1 MDPSALIFVGL
12 AVAWLAYLVPK
23 ALEHHEA
30 GERSRSV
37 STFSHKLR
45 VLARREPVDSGTT
58 RLVATSAPAEVR
70 AEARAEARAEGRPEG
85 RTAGPS
91 ETTAETRSVTGRLEV
106 EVEIEQTGFFAAQRF
121 VRRSAASRAV
131 RRRRRVLLAILVLIA
146 MVAAAAVGQV
156 ISFWWLA
163 APVALLVAWLVACR
177 LMVKQEHVAR
187 RAAPRPAAARSA
199 QRPPV
204 EAEVVA
210 AGRAEDAPEDAVVAA
225 DVARDMDETAEVP
238 VVRADLAEPV
248 GDGWELVPV
257 TLPTYVSKPAA
268 RRTVSSIDLESTGVW
283 TSGRT
288 AADSALAQQVDAV
301 RTPDAVAPATERRVS
316 GA

>member
-58 RLVATSAPAEVR
+58 RLVTTSAPAE
-70 AEARAEARAEGRPEG
+70 ARTEGRAEGRPEG

-131 RRRRRVLLAILVLIA
+131 RRRRRVLMGILVLIA

-187 RAAPRPAAARSA
+187 RAAPRPAAARST

-204 EAEVVA
+204 ETADVA
-210 AGRAEDAPEDAVVAA
+210 AGRAEEDREDAVVAA

-301 RTPDAVAPATERRVS
+301 RTPDAETPATERRVS